1 MSLVTTCPAC
11 GVSFLIG
18 PKQLDAHGG
27 DVRCGK
33 CGDVFNANDHL
44 SEIGDSDVAVD
55 KKESDPLSIEE
66 NIDESFPQDTAEP
79 LMFISD
85 ASSESVTL
93 SEDQAHGT
101 DMEEDMLPEFSW
113 AVPPS
118 SKTATPTWVLW
129 PFLLLLIALAL
140 GQSVYFLRT
149 EIAVLLPQSRT
160 LLDKACAVAG
170 CTVKLPQQASL
181 LNIDDTD
188 LQEDPEHQGVYILSC
203 NLINRAAFPQAYPLL
218 ELTLTD
224 LYGKPALRRTLTP
237 EEYLPKEIKPE
248 TGLAAFGEARLKILF
263 NANNVKATGYR
274 IFVTYS

>member
-1 MSLVTTCPAC
+1 MP
-11 GVSFLIG
+11 
-18 PKQLDAHGG
+18 
-27 DVRCGK
+27 
-33 CGDVFNANDHL
+33 
-44 SEIGDSDVAVD
+44 
-55 KKESDPLSIEE
+55 
-66 NIDESFPQDTAEP
+66 
-79 LMFISD
+79 
-85 ASSESVTL
+85 
-93 SEDQAHGT
+93 
-101 DMEEDMLPEFSW
+101 SW
-113 AVPPS
+113 A
-118 SKTATPTWVLW
+118 LW
-129 PFLLLLIALAL
+129 PLLLLLIALAL
-140 GQSVYFLRT
+140 GQGVYFLRT
-149 EIAVLLPQSRT
+149 EVATLLPQSRP

-203 NLINRAAFPQAYPLL
+203 NLINRAAFPQDYPLL